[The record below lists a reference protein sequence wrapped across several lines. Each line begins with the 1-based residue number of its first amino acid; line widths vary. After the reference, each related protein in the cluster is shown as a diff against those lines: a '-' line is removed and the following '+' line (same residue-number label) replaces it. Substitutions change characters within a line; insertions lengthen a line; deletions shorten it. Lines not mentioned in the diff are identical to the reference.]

1 MKSRHLLILVATL
14 ILAGGLLWLLRPVA
28 APMEP
33 VLRIDPEDATLVAR
47 GRIVY
52 AAQCAACHGAKLEGQ
67 PDWQRRRA
75 DGKLPAPPH
84 DASGHTWH
92 HSDQDLFD
100 ITKLGLAPFAG
111 PDYLTDMPAF
121 GESLSDADIRAV
133 IGYIKS
139 TWPDRERARQE
150 KLNTAPPS

>member
-1 MKSRHLLILVATL
+1 MKSRHLLIVVATL
-14 ILAGGLLWLLRPVA
+14 ILAGGLLWLLRPAA

-33 VLRIDPEDATLVAR
+33 VLRIDPDDATLVAR

-52 AAQCAACHGAKLEGQ
+52 DAQCAACHGAKLEGQ

-121 GESLSDADIRAV
+121 DESLSDADIRAV

-139 TWPDRERARQE
+139 TWPARERAQQE